1 MSGDSAMPAQAL
13 RAVIFDIGR
22 VLVRVDISAAM
33 GGLAERTR
41 LTPQEVRAA
50 IERHPRWRD
59 WQEGRLAP
67 TAWHRQL
74 AHSLGTDLGFG
85 QFCEVWNR
93 ALAPEPLVPEAA
105 IAQLA
110 RRFRLAVLS
119 NTDPL
124 HVAHLE
130 AHFPLLR
137 HFPQRIYSCSIGACK
152 PDPRIY
158 QEALRACGVRA
169 HEALYIDD
177 IAAYVEAAQRLGMAG
192 VVFESPAQLGREL
205 AARGLLTPGA

>member
-1 MSGDSAMPAQAL
+1 MPVPAL

-33 GGLAERTR
+33 AGLAERTR
-41 LTPQEVRAA
+41 LTPQEVWVA

-67 TAWHRQL
+67 PEWHRHLGQR
-74 AHSLGTDLGFG
+74 LGTGLAFE

-93 ALAPEPLVPEAA
+93 ALSSEPIIPEELLT
-105 IAQLA
+105 QLA

-130 AHFPLLR
+130 AQFPLLR
-137 HFPQRIYSCSIGACK
+137 HFPQRIYSCGVGACK
-152 PDPRIY
+152 PEPLIY
-158 QEALRACGVRA
+158 KEALRACGVRA
-169 HEALYIDD
+169 EEALYIDD

-192 VVFESPAQLGREL
+192 VVFESPTQLEQEL
-205 AARGLLTPGA
+205 AVRGLLTPGA

>member
-1 MSGDSAMPAQAL
+1 MSAPVL
-13 RAVIFDIGR
+13 RAIIFDIGR

-33 GGLAERTR
+33 AGLAERTR
-41 LTPQEVRAA
+41 LTPQEVWVA
-50 IERHPRWRD
+50 IEQHPRWRD

-67 TAWHRQL
+67 LEWHRQL
-74 AHSLGTDLGFG
+74 GQRLGTGLGFE

-93 ALAPEPLVPEAA
+93 ALSPEPLVPEA
-105 IAQLA
+105 ILAQLG

-137 HFPQRIYSCSIGACK
+137 HFPQRIYSCGVGACK
-152 PDPRIY
+152 PDPLIY

-169 HEALYIDD
+169 EEALYIDD
-177 IAAYVEAAQRLGMAG
+177 IAAYVEAAQSLGMAG
-192 VVFESPAQLGREL
+192 VVFESPTQLEQEL
-205 AARGLLTPGA
+205 AARGLLAPGA

>member
-1 MSGDSAMPAQAL
+1 MPAPAL

-33 GGLAERTR
+33 AGLAERTR
-41 LTPQEVRAA
+41 LTPQEVWVA

-67 TAWHRQL
+67 LEWHRQL
-74 AHSLGTDLGFG
+74 GQCLGEGLGFE

-93 ALAPEPLVPEAA
+93 ALSPEPIVPEE
-105 IAQLA
+105 ILAQLA

-137 HFPQRIYSCSIGACK
+137 HFPQRIYSCSVGACK
-152 PDPRIY
+152 PDRLIY

-169 HEALYIDD
+169 DEALYIDD
-177 IAAYVEAAQRLGMAG
+177 IPAYVEAAQRLGMAG
-192 VVFESPAQLGREL
+192 IVFESPTQLEQEL

>member
-1 MSGDSAMPAQAL
+1 MPAPAL

-33 GGLAERTR
+33 AGLAERTR
-41 LTPQEVRAA
+41 LTPQEVWVA

-67 TAWHRQL
+67 LEWHRQL
-74 AHSLGTDLGFG
+74 GQCLGEGLGFE

-93 ALAPEPLVPEAA
+93 ALTSEPIVPEE
-105 IAQLA
+105 ILAQLA

-130 AHFPLLR
+130 VHFPLLR
-137 HFPQRIYSCSIGACK
+137 HFPKRIYSCSVGACK
-152 PDPRIY
+152 PDRLIY

-169 HEALYIDD
+169 DEALYIDD
-177 IAAYVEAAQRLGMAG
+177 IPAYVEAAQRLGMAG
-192 VVFESPAQLGREL
+192 IVFESPTQLEQEL